1 MEVNF
6 GIIYKVESSSSPLW
20 LARLFQYHLLIDAP
34 SIIYYYLFFSGLFCS
49 VYSNTN
55 ASLLLFSRKVT
66 AVCLNKKHMLD
77 SLLKWPQ
84 ETLGWDEGLWK
95 WDLVGYDADR
105 KYRYHRLSILTLI
118 VPVGSHT
125 LLRASCGYSLQS
137 SSGICVHCISE
148 KLISLNSIWL
158 LSFLMHPPNNFHRK
172 LWGGRN
178 TNLAHP
184 GLWEERQVVRA
195 QRMWHWEAS

>member
-1 MEVNF
+1 ML
-6 GIIYKVESSSSPLW
+6 PL
-20 LARLFQYHLLIDAP
+20 LYTITF
-34 SIIYYYLFFSGLFCS
+34 FFSGLFCS

-148 KLISLNSIWL
+148 KLISPNSIWL